1 MTLIKFFHVQ
11 FCNVLHQRVHLLF
24 VLHELIDIDNILLLK
39 VLKEVFE
46 LIQLLLH
53 CGPIRLWLEL
63 IDV

>member
-1 MTLIKFFHVQ
+1 M
-11 FCNVLHQRVHLLF
+11 LF